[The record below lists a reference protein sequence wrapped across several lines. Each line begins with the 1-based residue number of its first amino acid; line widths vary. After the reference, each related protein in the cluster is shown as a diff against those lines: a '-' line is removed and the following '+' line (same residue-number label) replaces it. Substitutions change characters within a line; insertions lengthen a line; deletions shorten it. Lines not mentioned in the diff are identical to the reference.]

1 MLGCDGIF
9 DRLSNQQVL
18 DTCWDTI
25 NSIKSN
31 EIKQGSLTPKTVH
44 QVSGAM
50 ADAIIKQAAIERSL
64 DNLTIVIV
72 TFENLNAFIQDRP
85 KPTLLENH
93 LFQIKEVESG
103 ATSTLIQQTP
113 GLSDSHVAGQ

>member
-1 MLGCDGIF
+1 M
-9 DRLSNQQVL
+9 L
-18 DTCWDTI
+18 DTSWDTI

-31 EIKQGSLTPKTVH
+31 EIKQGTQSPKSVH

-50 ADAIIKQAAIERSL
+50 ADAIIKQAAVERSL

-72 TFENLNAFIQDRP
+72 TFENLQTFIQERP

-103 ATSTLIQQTP
+103 ATST
-113 GLSDSHVAGQ
+113 AM